1 MRSTAV
7 PCEFE
12 DGRAIETSS
21 TFNLVDISSGKHVR
35 NGENVCVYRTES
47 YSQDINRPMVLVKY

>member
-35 NGENVCVYRTES
+35 KRGKRVCTEQNLTLKILIAQS
-47 YSQDINRPMVLVKY
+47 F